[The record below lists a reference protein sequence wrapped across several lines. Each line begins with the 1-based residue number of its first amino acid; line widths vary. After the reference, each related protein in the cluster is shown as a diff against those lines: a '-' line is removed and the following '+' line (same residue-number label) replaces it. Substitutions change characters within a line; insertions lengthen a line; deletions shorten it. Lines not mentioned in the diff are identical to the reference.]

1 MLHGGVDDIWLDTNT
16 NKLIVVDYKSQANQ
30 ILVNT
35 EDSLS
40 NTYHQGYKVQMDF
53 YSYLLT
59 KMNFDI
65 SPFSYFYVCNADR
78 NAPSFNSKLKFQ
90 ETLVP
95 YEWDSSWIEG
105 KVIQMIDLLN
115 STKLPEINPFCENC
129 AYGKQRTIQE
139 TSAI

>member
-59 KMNFDI
+59 EMRFQV
-65 SPFSYFYVCNADR
+65 SPTAYFYVCNADR
-78 NAPSFNSKLKFQ
+78 NADSFDSKLDFE

-95 YEWDSSWIEG
+95 YQWDSNWIEE
-105 KVIQMIDLLN
+105 KVTEMIAILN
-115 STKLPEINPFCENC
+115 SRDLPEGNPSCENC
-129 AYGKQRTIQE
+129 AYAHQRAIKEQE
-139 TSAI
+139 